1 MDWPSSRTRALPSP
15 NRRSPHETP
24 LLRDESALLK
34 NGGMTISDHDAYI
47 AAAPERFR
55 PLLATLRAQLARTL
69 PDAEE
74 VIEYNMPGFRIGR
87 SIIASYAA
95 FSRQCG
101 LYLSPGTITAHA
113 DDIATAGLKATKTG
127 ITFPANNPI
136 PDHLVEQLAL
146 TSRKDVGL

>member
-1 MDWPSSRTRALPSP
+1 M
-15 NRRSPHETP
+15 
-24 LLRDESALLK
+24 LK
-34 NGGMTISDHDAYI
+34 NGGMTVSDHDAYI